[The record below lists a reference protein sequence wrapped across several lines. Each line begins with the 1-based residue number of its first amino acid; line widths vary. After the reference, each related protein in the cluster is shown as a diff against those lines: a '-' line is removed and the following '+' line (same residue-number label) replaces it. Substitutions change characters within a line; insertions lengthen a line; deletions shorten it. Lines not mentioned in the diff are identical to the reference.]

1 MSYRGFYRSYPLL
14 DNRLYGTLNEY
25 AELNDVANKNNYIYA
40 NSVADNY
47 RKRHDNDYD
56 RPRPS
61 LYSLYSTPY
70 AYPYVYPP
78 YTSPYLNP
86 YLYPYAT
93 PYLNPYGY
101 RYPYFL

>member
-1 MSYRGFYRSYPLL
+1 MAYRGYYGSYPLL

-47 RKRHDNDYD
+47 RKGGCHNNHHRPYYYD
-56 RPRPS
+56 RPS
-61 LYSLYSTPY
+61 LYSVYS
-70 AYPYVYPP
+70 
-78 YTSPYLNP
+78 SPYL
-86 YLYPYAT
+86 YGGVYGYGYPYI
-93 PYLNPYGY
+93 NPYGV